1 MSPSIT
7 LCSAWQSR
15 HFCDPAQVIKVHFSF
30 LAALLPWKDQ
40 GIHKRCMNC
49 LGQSEGCRMPIWE
62 QFKRSSSLLET
73 SLTPELVSMCCHMLF
88 VSHQWPCIVL
98 IQCEKNEI
106 KYCVF
111 WHPNAVLIHRCISH
125 SELHNYIGWIFKWN

>member
-15 HFCDPAQVIKVHFSF
+15 HYCDPAQVIKVHFSF

-40 GIHKRCMNC
+40 RIHKRCMNC
-49 LGQSEGCRMPIWE
+49 LGQSKGCRMPIWE
-62 QFKRSSSLLET
+62 QFKQLVRNLAYPRNGIDVLPYVVCIT
-73 SLTPELVSMCCHMLF
+73 SAAAMHCFDTV
-88 VSHQWPCIVL
+88 WK
-98 IQCEKNEI
+98 KNEI
-106 KYCVF
+106 ICCVF
-111 WHPNAVLIHRCISH
+111 WHLNTVLIHRYISH